1 MHLET
6 KYDYDKVRRTA
17 MITYDKI
24 QQHSCKLL
32 IPVGAGHVFSTSNRI
47 VSVAAERDFWIQ
59 RSNAFSLKNY

>member
-1 MHLET
+1 
-6 KYDYDKVRRTA
+6 

-32 IPVGAGHVFSTSNRI
+32 IPVCAGHVFNTSNRI

-59 RSNAFSLKNY
+59 RSDAFCLKNY